1 MRRIKPIA
9 IKSFGYFGLAWVIFL
24 FGFDIPVIG
33 QTKLDTYIQ
42 VASDQNPGLKASFV
56 QYQAALQKVNQTGSL
71 SNPELT
77 MGVFLKPMETLM
89 GNQRTEISLMQMF
102 PWFGMLKTQKDEA
115 TLMAQAK
122 YEEFRTAR
130 NLLVYQ
136 VKAAYY
142 QIHQLEFEM
151 KANRDNLEILQTMER
166 LAIIKYQGGNVG
178 QAAASVSGAVK
189 KADSSV
195 GSTSGSG
202 MGMGGDAAN
211 APASSSSSST
221 GMTSM
226 GASSGSGKLTD
237 VLRLQIQIKAL
248 ESELRQLEANRPPL
262 ISRFNSLLNQAPKT
276 AVELESVMLAK
287 VLSLD
292 AEAFLDSVLV
302 NNPMVKMLES
312 EGMAYRKQAE
322 MAKLEGKPMF
332 GLGVNYMVFTSRP
345 ESGMIGGMDGM
356 GYMPGGM
363 GQNMV
368 MPMVTLSLPIYR
380 KKFKAMEKEAI
391 IWREA
396 NVLQKEDVENTLTV
410 QVEEIIKDIRNT
422 ELRVELLREQ
432 IALTQQTL
440 EIMITAYATE
450 SSSFEEILTVQREL
464 LDYRLSLANT
474 IIEQY
479 MGYAEIEQLLGY

>member
-1 MRRIKPIA
+1 MIFIKSTA
-9 IKSFGYFGLAWVIFL
+9 IKAFGYFGLAWIILLFIF
-24 FGFDIPVIG
+24 IVPASG
-33 QTKLDTYIQ
+33 QTTLDTYIQ
-42 VASDQNPGLKASFV
+42 LASDQNPGLKSSFT
-56 QYQAALQKVNQTGSL
+56 QYQAAMEKVNQAGSL

-77 MGVFLKPMETLM
+77 MGIFLKPMETLM

-122 YEEFRTAR
+122 YEEFRAGR
-130 NLLVYQ
+130 NLLVYE
-136 VKAAYY
+136 VKVVYF

-151 KANRDNLEILQTMER
+151 KANRDNLEILQSMER

-189 KADSSV
+189 KADSSL
-195 GSTSGSG
+195 GSTSGG
-202 MGMGGDAAN
+202 MAMGAGSNASAAQ
-211 APASSSSSST
+211 PSSSPT
-221 GMTSM
+221 GAMTSM
-226 GASSGSGKLTD
+226 GTSSGSGKLTD

-248 ESELRQLEANRPPL
+248 ESELKQLEANRSPL
-262 ISRFNSLLNQAPKT
+262 IAKFNSLLNRDLKS
-276 AVELESVMLAK
+276 AVELESEMAGRVMEFD
-287 VLSLD
+287 S
-292 AEAFLDSVLV
+292 EAFLDSVLV
-302 NNPMVKMLES
+302 FNPMLKMLEA
-312 EGMAYRKQAE
+312 EGQAYRKQAE

-356 GYMPGGM
+356 GYMPSGM
-363 GQNMV
+363 GKNMV

-380 KKFKAMEKEAI
+380 KKFKAMEKEAS
-391 IWREA
+391 IWGEA
-396 NVLQKEDVENTLTV
+396 NALQKVDTENTLTV
-410 QVEEIIKDIRNT
+410 QVQEITKDIRNT
-422 ELRVELLREQ
+422 EFRVELLRDQ
-432 IALTQQTL
+432 IALTQQTM

-464 LDYRLSLANT
+464 LDYRLNLATT

-479 MGYAEIEQLLGY
+479 VGYAELEQLLGY

>member
-1 MRRIKPIA
+1 MRRIKPNA
-9 IKSFGYFGLAWVIFL
+9 MKSFGYFGLAWVIFL
-24 FGFDIPVIG
+24 FGFNIPVVG

-42 VASDQNPGLKASFV
+42 LASDQNPAVKASFT
-56 QYQAALQKVNQTGSL
+56 QYQAALEKVNQVGSL

-102 PWFGMLKTQKDEA
+102 PWFGMLRTQKDEA

-122 YEEFRTAR
+122 YEEFRTGR

-136 VKAAYY
+136 VKATYY

-202 MGMGGDAAN
+202 MGMGGGAAN

-226 GASSGSGKLTD
+226 GESSGSGKLTD

-276 AVELESVMLAK
+276 VVELESEMLAK

-302 NNPMVKMLES
+302 NNPMVKMLEA
-312 EGMAYRKQAE
+312 EGLAYRKQAE

-332 GLGVNYMVFTSRP
+332 GLGVNYMVFTPRP
-345 ESGMIGGMDGM
+345 ESGTIGGMDGM
-356 GYMPGGM
+356 GYMPSGM

-391 IWREA
+391 IWRESNA
-396 NVLQKEDVENTLTV
+396 LQKEDIENTLTV
-410 QVEEIIKDIRNT
+410 QVEEITKDIRNT

>member
-1 MRRIKPIA
+1 MIFIKRNA
-9 IKSFGYFGLAWVIFL
+9 LKSFGLVWIIFL
-24 FGFDIPVIG
+24 FCHNFPVSG
-33 QTKLDTYIQ
+33 QTKLDAYIQ
-42 VASDQNPGLKASFV
+42 LASDQNPGLKSSFG
-56 QYQAALQKVNQTGSL
+56 QYQAALEKMDQVGSL

-122 YEEFRTAR
+122 YEEFRAGR

-136 VKAAYY
+136 VKATYY
-142 QIHQLEFEM
+142 QIHQLEFEI
-151 KANRDNLEILQTMER
+151 KANRDNLEILQSMER

-189 KADSSV
+189 KADSRV
-195 GSTSGSG
+195 GSTSGG
-202 MGMGGDAAN
+202 MAMGTGSNTPTAI
-211 APASSSSSST
+211 PSPSST
-221 GMTSM
+221 GGMTSM
-226 GASSGSGKLTD
+226 GTSSGSGKLTD

-248 ESELRQLEANRPPL
+248 ESELKQLEANRSPL
-262 ISRFNSLLNQAPKT
+262 ISKFNSLLNRESKSE
-276 AVELESVMLAK
+276 VELESEMAAR
-287 VLSLD
+287 VLDLD
-292 AEAFLDSVLV
+292 SEAFLDSVLAF
-302 NNPMVKMLES
+302 NPILKMLEA
-312 EGMAYRKQAE
+312 EGQAYRKQAE

-332 GLGVNYMVFTSRP
+332 GLGVNYMVFSSRP

-356 GYMPGGM
+356 GYMPSGM

-368 MPMVTLSLPIYR
+368 MPMVTISLPIYR
-380 KKFKAMEKEAI
+380 KKFKAKEKEAS

-410 QVEEIIKDIRNT
+410 QVEEITKIIRNT

-440 EIMITAYATE
+440 EIMITAYSTE
-450 SSSFEEILTVQREL
+450 SSSFEEILMVQREL
-464 LDYRLSLANT
+464 LDYRLGLANT
-474 IIEQY
+474 IIKQY
-479 MGYAEIEQLLGY
+479 MGYAQIEQLLGY